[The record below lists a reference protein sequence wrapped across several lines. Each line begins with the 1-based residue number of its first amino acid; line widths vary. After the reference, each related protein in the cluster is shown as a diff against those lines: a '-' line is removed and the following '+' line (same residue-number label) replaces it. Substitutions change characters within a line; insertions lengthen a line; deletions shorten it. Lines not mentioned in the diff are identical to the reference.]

1 MGRTFFKKIVNGI
14 AFKISAL
21 FTVIIISLLILTGFF
36 TDRMINKTIEL
47 TVVSRSEEISEKS
60 SEMIDK
66 AKFLEVIRLIENQKD
81 AESISEAAYFSDTL
95 NLIRTIRDANGLKFL
110 YTMAK
115 IGGSYVYVVSS
126 DYGQENGSS
135 PGDVEKNYV
144 ETFEKVYK
152 TGKPQLD
159 ISNDSYGYLIST
171 ISPIFD
177 KQGSIIGLLGA
188 DFDVSQIMEMIEK
201 ERFILNLSMF
211 LALLISVAATVFFS
225 LYLTKPIK
233 ALVQKSKLISTG
245 DLSVSADMSRK
256 DEVGEL
262 AEAFCLMISDIK
274 RVIISIKENTS
285 EILSLSEELSDSA
298 QITTAASNS
307 IAQNVQKRVS
317 DIELLL
323 DKSDY
328 AGSLLSE
335 MSEKAQKISQKTFLV
350 SQVSQNTKDQAT
362 AGNTQIYRSIEQ
374 MNEID
379 KALSESRSII
389 SEMSALY
396 REISEFVQTISQIA
410 AQTNLLSL
418 NASIEASRAG
428 EHGKGFAVVADEI
441 KKLAQQSKE
450 AALMIQDIISKVGEN
465 SDKSI
470 QSMEKL
476 STEVKKGINSI
487 GQSSEAFK
495 SIFESSV
502 RTAQEIKEVTV
513 SATDV
518 SDTVEKVLDSV
529 KTTNSTI
536 KEFLQKNKEIEE
548 NTEEQFAA
556 AEKTTESARLLNS
569 MAEKLEQ
576 AVQKFKT

>member
-1 MGRTFFKKIVNGI
+1 
-14 AFKISAL
+14 
-21 FTVIIISLLILTGFF
+21 
-36 TDRMINKTIEL
+36 
-47 TVVSRSEEISEKS
+47 
-60 SEMIDK
+60 
-66 AKFLEVIRLIENQKD
+66 
-81 AESISEAAYFSDTL
+81 
-95 NLIRTIRDANGLKFL
+95 
-110 YTMAK
+110 
-115 IGGSYVYVVSS
+115 
-126 DYGQENGSS
+126 
-135 PGDVEKNYV
+135 
-144 ETFEKVYK
+144 
-152 TGKPQLD
+152 
-159 ISNDSYGYLIST
+159 
-171 ISPIFD
+171 
-177 KQGSIIGLLGA
+177 
-188 DFDVSQIMEMIEK
+188 
-201 ERFILNLSMF
+201 
-211 LALLISVAATVFFS
+211 
-225 LYLTKPIK
+225 
-233 ALVQKSKLISTG
+233 
-245 DLSVSADMSRK
+245 MSRK

-476 STEVKKGINSI
+476 SAEVKKGINSI

-518 SDTVEKVLDSV
+518 SDTVEKVSDSV

>member
-1 MGRTFFKKIVNGI
+1 
-14 AFKISAL
+14 
-21 FTVIIISLLILTGFF
+21 
-36 TDRMINKTIEL
+36 MIKKTIEL
-47 TVVSRSEEISEKS
+47 TVVNRSEEISEKS
-60 SEMIDK
+60 SGMIDK
-66 AKFLEVIRLIENQKD
+66 AKFSEIIKLIENQKD
-81 AESISEAAYFSDTL
+81 TEDISATANFLDTL
-95 NLIRTIRDANGLKFL
+95 NLIRTIRDANGRKFL
-110 YTMAK
+110 YTMTK
-115 IGGSYVYVVSS
+115 TDNSYVYVVSS
-126 DYGQENGSS
+126 DYGQEDGSS
-135 PGDVEKNYV
+135 PGDVEENYV

-152 TGKPQLD
+152 TGKSQLD

-177 KQGSIIGLLGA
+177 ERGSIIGLLGA
-188 DFDVSQIMEMIEK
+188 DFDVSQIMDTIDK
-201 ERFILNLSMF
+201 ERLVLNLSMV
-211 LALLISVAATVFFS
+211 LALLISVAVAVFFS
-225 LYLTKPIK
+225 LRLTKPIK

-262 AEAFCLMISDIK
+262 ARSFCLMISDIK
-274 RVIISIKENTS
+274 RVIVSIKENAS

-298 QITTAASNS
+298 QTTTDASNS
-307 IAQNVQKRVS
+307 IAENVQKRVS

-328 AGSLLSE
+328 ASSLLSE
-335 MSEKAQKISQKTFLV
+335 MAEKVLKISQKTFLV
-350 SQVSQNTKDQAT
+350 SQVSQDTQEQAKS
-362 AGNTQIYRSIEQ
+362 GNTQIYRSIEQ

-379 KALSESRSII
+379 KALSESRLII
-389 SEMSALY
+389 SEMSDLY
-396 REISEFVQTISQIA
+396 KEISEFVQTISQIA
-410 AQTNLLSL
+410 VQTNLLSL

-450 AALMIQDIISKVGEN
+450 AALKIQDIISKVGEN

-470 QSMEKL
+470 QSIEKL
-476 STEVKKGINSI
+476 SMEVKKGISSI
-487 GQSSEAFK
+487 GQSSEVFK

-518 SDTVEKVLDSV
+518 SGTVAKVSDSV

-548 NTEEQFAA
+548 NTEEQLAA
-556 AEKTTESARLLNS
+556 AEKTTESARLLNG